1 MGGWHGWLLWVVR
14 PKVKELSTK
23 QKLRGWAFGPVLVTN
38 TDLYAD
44 YLGQWERLSRLVGQY
59 TKGQFCGGQL
69 VSCDWKPDPWRAKVV
84 DIVVIRESA
93 SNTARTHRKDS

>member
-1 MGGWHGWLLWVVR
+1 MAALGGSCQGERDLYETQAARLGIWPRPNYKHGLVCR
-14 PKVKELSTK
+14 LSKTVGTA
-23 QKLRGWAFGPVLVTN
+23 LSAGWAMHKEQI
-38 TDLYAD
+38 
-44 YLGQWERLSRLVGQY
+44 QWW
-59 TKGQFCGGQL
+59 TL